1 MSSKP
6 STTIGFERRFNP
18 TLQIGTV
25 AAFIAESAAV
35 SAPKPPNLTRIV
47 ETNHGPFFGALPL
60 AQELAA
66 PPESAQL
73 LDVRPASAHLDGH
86 RPGAINVPVSGSSFA
101 TKAGFVLDATQ
112 SVCVLTETVD
122 EARVAIRGLQAVA
135 FFDIAGY
142 VLGGGNERT
151 DGVTV
156 DELEELVADGATV
169 VDVRE
174 PDEREAGF
182 IPGSLNIPYRLV
194 GSADADLDLPSDSP
208 VVTICESGARAAVA
222 ASVLRAR
229 GYDARPVIDGGLSE
243 WRRRGG
249 AIATA
254 RS

>member
-1 MSSKP
+1 M
-6 STTIGFERRFNP
+6 
-18 TLQIGTV
+18 
-25 AAFIAESAAV
+25 
-35 SAPKPPNLTRIV
+35 
-47 ETNHGPFFGALPL
+47 
-60 AQELAA
+60 
-66 PPESAQL
+66 
-73 LDVRPASAHLDGH
+73 
-86 RPGAINVPVSGSSFA
+86 
-101 TKAGFVLDATQ
+101 
-112 SVCVLTETVD
+112 
-122 EARVAIRGLQAVA
+122 
-135 FFDIAGY
+135 
-142 VLGGGNERT
+142 
-151 DGVTV
+151 
-156 DELEELVADGATV
+156 

-194 GSADADLDLPSDSP
+194 GSADADLDLASDSP

>member
-1 MSSKP
+1 
-6 STTIGFERRFNP
+6 
-18 TLQIGTV
+18 V
-25 AAFIAESAAV
+25 AAFVAQSAAI

-47 ETNHGPFFGALPL
+47 ETNHGPLFGALPL
-60 AQELAA
+60 APELAA
-66 PPESAQL
+66 PTEQAQL
-73 LDVRPASAHLDGH
+73 LDVRPASEHLAGH
-86 RPGAINVPVSGSSFA
+86 RPGAINVPVAGSSFA

-112 SVCVLTETVD
+112 PVCVLAGTVD
-122 EARVAIRGLQAVA
+122 EARGAIRRLQAVA

-142 VLGGGNERT
+142 VLGGGDEHT
-151 DGVTV
+151 DGVAV
-156 DELEELVADGATV
+156 DELERFVGDGATV

-194 GSADADLDLPSDSP
+194 GSARADLPTDSP

-229 GYDARPVIDGGLSE
+229 GYDARPVIDGGLAE